1 MSTRTYGD
9 GSCDNV
15 FHPSARPTAGM
26 HAAVKPETD
35 VQLHARI
42 NAAARQQG
50 YSAPVTVRTDGE
62 AWRATVG
69 AIEHTAFDYRG
80 LLRSLETSL
89 GIKK

>member
-1 MSTRTYGD
+1 MKYANGTT
-9 GSCDNV
+9 DNV
-15 FHPSARPTAGM
+15 LAPTTARPTAAM

-35 VQLHARI
+35 AQLHARI
-42 NAAARQQG
+42 NDAVRQQG
-50 YSAPVTVRTDGE
+50 YGAPVTVRTDGE